1 MRVQDAIKNLSEL
14 NPDEEIMIQWF
25 TKEHA
30 DYIEEDN
37 PLPQEQWDMAV
48 RLFDKNSP
56 DAEDFGMQYCI
67 DEAGERLASK

>member
-1 MRVQDAIKNLSEL
+1 MKVADAIKNLSEL

-30 DYIEEDN
+30 EYMEEDN

-48 RLFDKNSP
+48 RIFDKNSQIIRRHSIAIRCRKM
-56 DAEDFGMQYCI
+56 DIIIF
-67 DEAGERLASK
+67 

>member
-1 MRVQDAIKNLSEL
+1 MRVADVIKSLSEL
-14 NPDEEIMIQWF
+14 NPDEEIMIQWY

-30 DYIEEDN
+30 EYMEEDN
-37 PLPQEQWDMAV
+37 PIPQEQWDMAV

-56 DAEDFGMQYCI
+56 DANDFSIEYFI